1 MESREWASL
10 HDAMDLI
17 SNISRALDESRGS
30 ILQKLPPSVGE
41 GRGMASVGR
50 QSLRGR
56 LTAVR
61 GHGPA
66 PKGAVGLM
74 PRRLGR
80 SALGQSNLNLH

>member
-30 ILQKLPPSVGE
+30 ILQKLPPSVGV
-41 GRGMASVGR
+41 GRMTSVGR

-56 LTAVR
+56 LRAVK